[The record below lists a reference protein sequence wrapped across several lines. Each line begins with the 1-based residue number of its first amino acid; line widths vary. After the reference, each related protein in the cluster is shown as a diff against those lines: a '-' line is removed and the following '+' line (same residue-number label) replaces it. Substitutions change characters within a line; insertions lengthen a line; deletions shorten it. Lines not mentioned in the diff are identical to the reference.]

1 MTAEPRFRLPWGR
14 SRGKARVP
22 RLPDAGVPDQR
33 EDVPGSL
40 SVLAGVTAAAD
51 KLADS
56 PTEVLSVSQPV
67 AEVRTCASESV
78 EPAVRHAALLVEAD
92 PLHAMVLARKLKA
105 CGFEVE
111 TADTAGGAANAF
123 RRTSFG
129 VVMIDCDS
137 PGIDGFAIAAALR
150 GLEGDAGRTP
160 LIAVTGETSSQSR
173 ARRKLAGFDN
183 YLERPVGQD
192 KLNVILERYLPASIA
207 RSQAHFVDI
216 DKAGLT
222 RLCGM
227 GTDGERFLRQ
237 FVTVFLSRAQQ
248 LINLMRRAVED
259 SGARQLAQYALALK
273 SLSCEVGA
281 VRMQEICSAIST
293 LASSSALSGMEAQLA
308 ALSLA
313 LERVAGDLRGA
324 EEEFLRD
331 IAAESGVRS
340 AARLTAPSNQPRRA
354 SRILVAEGNP
364 LFARFLTTSLSAA
377 GYEVY
382 QAPSGREALQLF
394 RGKAMDLAILDANM
408 PEGNGFFV
416 LSELRTDPQLQNL
429 PVMILSERNREQEVL
444 RAFEAGADDYV
455 PKPFSP
461 LEVTARVRRLLRRV

>member
-1 MTAEPRFRLPWGR
+1 MTAEPRFRMPWGR
-14 SRGKARVP
+14 KKARISL
-22 RLPDAGVPDQR
+22 LPDAGASDQG
-33 EDVPGSL
+33 EAVPGSL
-40 SVLAGVTAAAD
+40 SVLSGATSVFGRLD
-51 KLADS
+51 DS
-56 PTEVLSVSQPV
+56 LTDVIAERRPVPESPASQAEPV
-67 AEVRTCASESV
+67 AS
-78 EPAVRHAALLVEAD
+78 AVRHAALLVEAD

-137 PGIDGFAIAAALR
+137 PGIDGFAIAAVLR
-150 GLEGDAGRTP
+150 GLEGDAGHTP

-207 RSQAHFVDI
+207 GAQVHFVDI
-216 DKAGLT
+216 DTAGLT
-222 RLCGM
+222 RLCGL
-227 GTDGERFLRQ
+227 GSDGEQFLRQ

-259 SGARQLAQYALALK
+259 SSARQLAQYALALK
-273 SLSCEVGA
+273 ALSCEIGA
-281 VRMQEICSAIST
+281 VRMQEICSAIRT
-293 LASSSALSGMEAQLA
+293 LASSSALTGMETQLA

-313 LERVAGDLRGA
+313 LERVGGDLRGA

-331 IAAESGVRS
+331 ITAESGARS
-340 AARLTAPSNQPRRA
+340 AGHSNVPSNQPRRA

-364 LFARFLTTSLSAA
+364 LFARFLTTALSAA
-377 GYEVY
+377 GHEIY

-394 RGKAMDLAILDANM
+394 REKPMDLAILDANM

-455 PKPFSP
+455 AKPFSP